1 MNVYSTRH
9 ALTRGIEVIDI
20 TGVVSGDKSMHETYD
35 AALRRANIIRRDKIA
50 DLRKYIAKL
59 EAIEFKTEE

>member
-1 MNVYSTRH
+1 
-9 ALTRGIEVIDI
+9 
-20 TGVVSGDKSMHETYD
+20 MHETYD